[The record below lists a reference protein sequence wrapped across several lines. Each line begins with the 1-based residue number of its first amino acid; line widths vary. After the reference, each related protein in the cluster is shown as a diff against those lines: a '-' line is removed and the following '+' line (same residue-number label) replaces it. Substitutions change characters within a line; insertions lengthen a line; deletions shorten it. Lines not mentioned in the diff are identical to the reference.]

1 MGGDCWVRSRS
12 TARAHSRVDGS
23 TMMLNPSALRMMNKA
38 SILSSSTV
46 LLYVRGVAVDLEGV
60 VDVPRAG
67 ECRRHTKPHTRGHDA
82 TISGQYY
89 WGQR

>member
-1 MGGDCWVRSRS
+1 
-12 TARAHSRVDGS
+12 
-23 TMMLNPSALRMMNKA
+23 MMLNPSALRMIHKA

-67 ECRRHTKPHTRGHDA
+67 ECRRHTKHHTRGYDA

-89 WGQR
+89 WGQW